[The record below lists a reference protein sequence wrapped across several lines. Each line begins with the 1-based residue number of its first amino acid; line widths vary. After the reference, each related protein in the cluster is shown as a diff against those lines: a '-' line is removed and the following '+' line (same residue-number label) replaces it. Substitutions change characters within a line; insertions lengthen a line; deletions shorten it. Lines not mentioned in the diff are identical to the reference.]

1 MLLVAASFVEK
12 EFVDFKGQRMLVTKY
27 EGQTADAGHIGKH
40 SDGIFNTVK
49 ISGLTKNTPK
59 EMISMYFE
67 NKKRSGGGSLR
78 VIEYLKEKGKIV
90 IKFDNPEGLRVIYND
105 N

>member
-1 MLLVAASFVEK
+1 
-12 EFVDFKGQRMLVTKY
+12 MLVTKH
-27 EGQTADAGHIGKH
+27 EGQTADAEHIGKD
-40 SDGIFNTVK
+40 SDDAASAKQPPSPKYVGSGSFNTVK
-49 ISGLTKNTPK
+49 ISGLMKDTSK